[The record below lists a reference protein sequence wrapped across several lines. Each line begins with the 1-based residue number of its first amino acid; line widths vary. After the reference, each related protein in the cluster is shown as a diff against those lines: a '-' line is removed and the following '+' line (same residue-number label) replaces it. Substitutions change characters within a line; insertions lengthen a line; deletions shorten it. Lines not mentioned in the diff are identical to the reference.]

1 MQTETEVAHISPDEM
16 RVLLEGSG
24 EGKYQVVDIRQP
36 QEYKEAHIAG
46 ARLLPF
52 PHLLAKMDELPKDCD
67 LIFYCRNGKR
77 SQAAALFAQTSGVF
91 TKEIFNLAG
100 GLEAWEGVTLTDY
113 TDLRVF
119 DLYGSLSDQ
128 LYRAMDLEKGAY
140 RFYSGILQKYDTPPF
155 LQPIEILAD
164 AEEEHAR
171 LIYSFWE
178 KEQVSPQ
185 PFEELYE
192 SLPGDILEGG
202 QSLAVMLDKLSA
214 VDQDACVDIMEMA
227 LGIEYKAYELYSA
240 MASLYSGSPMEE
252 PFLTVAQAEKS
263 HMRIAAEA
271 LKFCGE
277 AEG

>member
-1 MQTETEVAHISPDEM
+1 MEVVHISPGELRMLLDEK
-16 RVLLEGSG
+16 G
-24 EGKYQVVDIRQP
+24 EDAYQLIDIRQP
-36 QEYKEAHIAG
+36 LEYKEAHIVG

-52 PHLLAKMDELPKDCD
+52 PKLLTKMETLPQDRD

-77 SQAAALFAQTSGVF
+77 SQAAALFVQTSGMF
-91 TKEIFNLAG
+91 TKQIFNLTG
-100 GLEAWEGVTLTDY
+100 GLEDWDGVTLTDY

-140 RFYSGILQKYDTPPF
+140 RFYSGVLRKYDNPPF
-155 LQPIEILAD
+155 LKPIEILAE

-178 KEQVSPQ
+178 KEQESPQ
-185 PFEELYE
+185 PFVELYD

-202 QSLAVMLDKLSA
+202 QSLASMLDQLSA

-227 LGIEYKAYELYSA
+227 LGIEYRAYELYSA
-240 MASLYSGSPMEE
+240 MASLYSGSPMEK
-252 PFLTVAQAEKS
+252 PFLAVAQAEKG

-271 LKFCGE
+271 LKFCESGE
-277 AEG
+277 G